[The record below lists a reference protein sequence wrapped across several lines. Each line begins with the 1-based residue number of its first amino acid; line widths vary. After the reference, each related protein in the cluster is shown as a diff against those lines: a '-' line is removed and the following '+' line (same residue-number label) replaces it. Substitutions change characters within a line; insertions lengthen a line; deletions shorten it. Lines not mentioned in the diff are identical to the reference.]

1 MTLKVLVIEDH
12 ELYREG
18 LELLLKEVIPGVQL
32 VAAAD
37 FPNARLALANHA
49 DIALI
54 LLDIQIP
61 GTTGLEG
68 LEAIKN
74 AYPALPL
81 VVISSVNH
89 YASIR
94 QMLNLGADGFIAK
107 SSSKATMI
115 QALHDVLNG
124 EKVIVGEQ
132 AAADV
137 ISLSP
142 RQLTILELMALGL
155 SNKEIA
161 AQLHI
166 SPATVREYVSDLLFL
181 FSCDNRT
188 QAVLK
193 ARSLGF
199 ILGF

>member
-1 MTLKVLVIEDH
+1 MTLKVLIVEDH

-18 LELLLKEVIPGVQL
+18 LELLLNEVIPNVQL
-32 VAAAD
+32 VVAED
-37 FPNARLALANHA
+37 FPSARQALATHV
-49 DIALI
+49 DITLI

-61 GTTGLEG
+61 GTSGLEG

-94 QMLNLGADGFIAK
+94 QMLALGADGFIAK
-107 SSSKATMI
+107 SCSKAAMQ
-115 QALHDVLNG
+115 QALNDVLNG
-124 EKVIVGEQ
+124 EKVIVGGQ

-137 ISLSP
+137 LSLSP
-142 RQLTILELMALGL
+142 RQVTILELMALGL

-161 AQLHI
+161 AQLNI
-166 SPATVREYVSDLLFL
+166 SPATVREYVSDLLL
-181 FSCDNRT
+181 IFSCDNRT

>member
-18 LELLLKEVIPGVQL
+18 LELLLNEVIPGVRL
-32 VAAAD
+32 VSAAD
-37 FPNARLALANHA
+37 FPGARQALATHA

-81 VVISSVNH
+81 VVVSSVNH
-89 YASIR
+89 YASIQ

-107 SSSKATMI
+107 SCSKATML
-115 QALHDVLNG
+115 QALQDVLNG

-137 ISLSP
+137 LSLSP
-142 RQLTILELMALGL
+142 RQLTTLELMALGL

-166 SPATVREYVSDLLFL
+166 SPATVREYVSDLLL
-181 FSCDNRT
+181 IFSCENRT

>member
-18 LELLLKEVIPGVQL
+18 LELLLKEVIPDVQL

>member
-1 MTLKVLVIEDH
+1 MTIKVLVIEDH

-32 VAAAD
+32 VATAD
-37 FPNARLALANHA
+37 FPSARHALATHA

-61 GTTGLEG
+61 GTSGLEG

-107 SSSKATMI
+107 SSSKTTMI

>member
-37 FPNARLALANHA
+37 FPSARQALATHA

-89 YASIR
+89 YASTQ

-107 SSSKATMI
+107 SCSKAVML
-115 QALHDVLNG
+115 QALRDVLKG

-132 AAADV
+132 SAADV
-137 ISLSP
+137 LSLSP
-142 RQLTILELMALGL
+142 RQVTILELMALGL
-155 SNKEIA
+155 ANKEIA

-166 SPATVREYVSDLLFL
+166 SPATVREYVSDLLLL
-181 FSCDNRT
+181 FSCENRT
-188 QAVLK
+188 QVVLK
-193 ARSLGF
+193 ARNLGF

>member
-18 LELLLKEVIPGVQL
+18 LELLLNEVIPGVHL
-32 VAAAD
+32 VSAAD
-37 FPNARLALANHA
+37 FPGARQALATHA

-81 VVISSVNH
+81 VVVSSVNH
-89 YASIR
+89 YASIQ

-107 SSSKATMI
+107 SCSKATML
-115 QALHDVLNG
+115 QALQDVLNG

-137 ISLSP
+137 LSLSP
-142 RQLTILELMALGL
+142 RQLTTLELMALGL

-166 SPATVREYVSDLLFL
+166 SPATVREYVSDLLL
-181 FSCDNRT
+181 IFSCENRT

>member
-32 VAAAD
+32 VTAAD
-37 FPNARLALANHA
+37 FPGARHALANHA

-89 YASIR
+89 YASTQ
-94 QMLNLGADGFIAK
+94 QMLSLGADGFIAK
-107 SSSKATMI
+107 SCTKAAMLS
-115 QALHDVLNG
+115 ALQDVLKG
-124 EKVIVGEQ
+124 EKVVVGEQ

-137 ISLSP
+137 LSLSP

-155 SNKEIA
+155 ANKEIA

-166 SPATVREYVSDLLFL
+166 SPATVREYVSDILLL
-181 FSCDNRT
+181 FSCENRT

>member
-32 VAAAD
+32 VTAAD
-37 FPNARLALANHA
+37 FPSARHALSHHP

-61 GTTGLEG
+61 GTNGLEG

-115 QALHDVLNG
+115 QGLHDVLNG

-161 AQLHI
+161 AQLNI

>member
-18 LELLLKEVIPGVQL
+18 LELLLNEVIPGVHL
-32 VAAAD
+32 VSAAD
-37 FPNARLALANHA
+37 FPGARQALATHA

-81 VVISSVNH
+81 VVVSSVNH
-89 YASIR
+89 YASIQ
-94 QMLNLGADGFIAK
+94 QMLHLGADGFIAK
-107 SSSKATMI
+107 SCSKATML
-115 QALHDVLNG
+115 QALQDVLNG

-137 ISLSP
+137 LSLSP
-142 RQLTILELMALGL
+142 RQLTTLELMALGL

-166 SPATVREYVSDLLFL
+166 SPATVREYVSDLLL
-181 FSCDNRT
+181 IFSCENRT

>member
-1 MTLKVLVIEDH
+1 MTIKVLVIEDH

-37 FPNARLALANHA
+37 FPSARHALATHA

-61 GTTGLEG
+61 GTSGLEG

-107 SSSKATMI
+107 SSSKTTMI

>member
-32 VAAAD
+32 VTAAD
-37 FPNARLALANHA
+37 FPGARHALVSHA

-89 YASIR
+89 YASIQ

-107 SSSKATMI
+107 SCSKVAML
-115 QALHDVLNG
+115 QALQDVLNG

-137 ISLSP
+137 LSLSP
-142 RQLTILELMALGL
+142 RQVTILELMALGL

-161 AQLHI
+161 VQLHI
-166 SPATVREYVSDLLFL
+166 SPATVREYVSDLLLL
-181 FSCDNRT
+181 FSCENRT
-188 QAVLK
+188 QAVSK
-193 ARSLGF
+193 ARNLGF

>member
-37 FPNARLALANHA
+37 FPSARLALANHA

-81 VVISSVNH
+81 VVVSSVNH
-89 YASIR
+89 YASIQ

-107 SSSKATMI
+107 SCSKATMLK
-115 QALHDVLNG
+115 ALQDVLNG

-137 ISLSP
+137 LSLSP
-142 RQLTILELMALGL
+142 RQVTILELMALGL

-166 SPATVREYVSDLLFL
+166 SPATVREYVSDLLL
-181 FSCDNRT
+181 IFSCENRT
-188 QAVLK
+188 QTVLK